1 MLKNTTKMA
10 NRSGLNLKF
19 YPFETYV
26 EGQDNEPVV
35 LLDFANAC
43 NLELPSDMVW
53 ATGGIGKSRKVGFN
67 NPFEGTLTISTQIIT
82 PQIRAIQS
90 GQDPSCETTK
100 VFTFTNNQNSRN
112 RYYVIEADTV
122 WKDTEGNI
130 IAEHITVYKAMV
142 NKNLT
147 ANYEG
152 GDVDPQSLDIIF
164 ELAALDDGRV
174 CKTEFIEEDGAAG
187 ASSAAA
193 PLAGALIDKAKQSVQ
208 QDDVG
213 ELNNSLVYPPKSSL
227 ADDVSSTIASHEVHT
242 PERKTKAAKV
252 IKEEPHGEQS

>member
-19 YPFETYV
+19 YPFESFV
-26 EGQDNEPVV
+26 DGEENKPVV
-35 LLDFANAC
+35 LLDFVNAC

-53 ATGGIGKSRKVGFN
+53 ATGGVGKSRMVGFN

-90 GQDPSCETTK
+90 GQDPAETDVK
-100 VFTFTNNQNSRN
+100 EFIFTNNQNQRN

-122 WKDTEGNI
+122 WKDTDGNI
-130 IAEHITVYKAMV
+130 VPEKITVYKALV

-174 CKTEFIEEDGAAG
+174 CKIEFIGEKEKEEEEDE
-187 ASSAAA
+187 
-193 PLAGALIDKAKQSVQ
+193 D
-208 QDDVG
+208 
-213 ELNNSLVYPPKSSL
+213 
-227 ADDVSSTIASHEVHT
+227 
-242 PERKTKAAKV
+242 
-252 IKEEPHGEQS
+252 